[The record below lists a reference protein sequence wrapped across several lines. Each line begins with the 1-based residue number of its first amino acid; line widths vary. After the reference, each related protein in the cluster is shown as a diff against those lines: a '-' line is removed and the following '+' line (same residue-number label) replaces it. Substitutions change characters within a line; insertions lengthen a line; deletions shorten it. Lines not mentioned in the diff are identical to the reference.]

1 MTSPHTRG
9 RLGKQKGLAV
19 DGNRFDRR
27 WNYVVVAIGSAA
39 ILTTGMMVAS
49 AQNNPPPPPP
59 ASVRPASALDGLPH
73 DDISN
78 GIVSAKVYL
87 PGPHG
92 FYRGTRFDRAGVVAH
107 ATYKG
112 QDYGQYWFSSQSP
125 AVHDFQWQNGQVTV
139 STASG
144 AAGPSEE
151 FTAIG
156 FDEAGPCRKAAR
168 ETSCGKFLKIGVGI
182 LQRDTDAYDF
192 VHTYPVVNEG
202 KRTASATKTQVRLTQ
217 DLSDTDT
224 GYGYSYVK
232 TVKLTPGKAQM
243 VIEHVLTNTGSKDL
257 VTSVYCHNFLSLS
270 PGNQNVELT
279 APFSLIAAKP
289 LAADAAQVDG
299 KTLKYL
305 RAVKEGES
313 VTSPIS
319 GFGTAVSD
327 YDFRVVNTQT
337 GFGQRIRAD
346 QPLSRINFWSI
357 RTTFSWEP
365 YIAISLKPG
374 ETKRWTYIYDYFGP
388 GEG

>member
-1 MTSPHTRG
+1 MSS
-9 RLGKQKGLAV
+9 KMSKFALA
-19 DGNRFDRR
+19 
-27 WNYVVVAIGSAA
+27 AMGSAA
-39 ILTTGMMVAS
+39 ILAVAAT
-49 AQNNPPPPPP
+49 AQPAPPPPP
-59 ASVRPASALDGLPH
+59 ASSVIPASTLDGLPH
-73 DDISN
+73 KDITN

-87 PGPHG
+87 PGEGG

-112 QDYGQYWFSSQSP
+112 QDYGQYWFSSYSP
-125 AVHDFQWQNGQVTV
+125 AVHDFAWLNGQVTV

-156 FDEAGPCRKAAR
+156 FNEAGMG
-168 ETSCGKFLKIGVGI
+168 GKFLKIGVGI
-182 LQRDTDAYDF
+182 LKRDTDPYVF
-192 VHTYPVVNEG
+192 VHSYPVLNEG
-202 KRTASATKTQVRLTQ
+202 TRGYSATKSSVRLTQ
-217 DLSDTDT
+217 KLNDKET
-224 GYGYSYVK
+224 GWGYSYVK
-232 TVKLTPGKAQM
+232 TVRLTPGKPQM
-243 VIEHVLTNTGSKDL
+243 TIEHVLTNTGKKDL

-270 PGNQNVELT
+270 EGNENVELT
-279 APFSLIAAKP
+279 APFTLTATKP
-289 LAADAAQVDG
+289 LAADAAVVNG

-313 VTSPIS
+313 VTSPFTGYGAS
-319 GFGTAVSD
+319 ASD
-327 YDFRVVNTQT
+327 YDFKVVNTKT

-346 QPLSRINFWSI
+346 QPLSQINFWSI

-374 ETKRWTYIYDYFGP
+374 ETKRWTYTYDYFGP

>member
-1 MTSPHTRG
+1 MSSKTLKLT
-9 RLGKQKGLAV
+9 LGAM
-19 DGNRFDRR
+19 
-27 WNYVVVAIGSAA
+27 GSAA
-39 ILTTGMMVAS
+39 ILTGYAM
-49 AQNNPPPPPP
+49 AQTNPPAPP
-59 ASVRPASALDGLPH
+59 ASSVIPASTLDTLAH
-73 DDISN
+73 KDITN

-87 PGPHG
+87 PGQGG

-112 QDYGQYWFSSQSP
+112 QDYGQYWFSSYSP
-125 AVHDFQWQNGQVTV
+125 AVHDFAWLNGQVTV

-156 FDEAGPCRKAAR
+156 FNEAGMG
-168 ETSCGKFLKIGVGI
+168 GKFLKIGVGV
-182 LQRDTDAYDF
+182 LKRDTDPYVF
-192 VHTYPVVNEG
+192 VHSYPVLNEG
-202 KRTASATKTQVRLTQ
+202 KRGYSATKTSVRLTQ
-217 DLSDTDT
+217 TLSDKDT
-224 GYGYSYVK
+224 GYGYNYAK
-232 TVKLTPGKAQM
+232 TVKLIPGKPQM
-243 VIEHVLTNTGSKDL
+243 QIEHVLTNTGKKDI

-270 PGNQNVELT
+270 TGNENVELT
-279 APFSLIAAKP
+279 APFSLVAGKP
-289 LAADAAQVDG
+289 LAADAASVNG

-313 VTSPIS
+313 VTSPFT
-319 GFGTAVSD
+319 GYGTSASD
-327 YDFRVVNTQT
+327 YDFKVVNTKT

-346 QPLSRINFWSI
+346 QPLSQINFWSI

-374 ETKRWTYIYDYFGP
+374 ETKRWIYTYDYFGP

>member
-1 MTSPHTRG
+1 MLKKT
-9 RLGKQKGLAV
+9 
-19 DGNRFDRR
+19 
-27 WNYVVVAIGSAA
+27 WNFAFIAMGSAA
-39 ILTTGMMVAS
+39 FLTGGMMMAS
-49 AQNNPPPPPP
+49 AQNRPAPPP
-59 ASVRPASALDGLPH
+59 ADSVTPAGQLDKLPH
-73 DDISN
+73 RDISN

-87 PGPHG
+87 PGENG

-112 QDYGQYWFSSQSP
+112 TDYGQYWFSSTSP
-125 AVHDFQWQNGQVTV
+125 AVHDFAWQNGQVTV

-151 FTAIG
+151 FTTIG
-156 FDEAGPCRKAAR
+156 FDEAGKGGR
-168 ETSCGKFLKIGVGI
+168 FLKIGVGI
-182 LQRDTDAYDF
+182 LKRDTDTYDF
-192 VHTYPVVNEG
+192 VHTYPVLNEG
-202 KRTASATKTQVRLTQ
+202 KRGFSATKDSVRLTQ
-217 DLSDTDT
+217 DLSDQET

-232 TVKLTPGKAQM
+232 TVKLTPGKPQM
-243 VIEHVLTNTGSKDL
+243 VIEHVLKNTGKKDL

-270 PGNQNVELT
+270 PGNENIVLT
-279 APFSLIAAKP
+279 APFTLVAGKP
-289 LAADAAQVDG
+289 LAPDAAQVSG

-313 VTSPIS
+313 VTSPFT
-319 GFGTAVSD
+319 GFSDKVSD
-327 YDFRVVNTQT
+327 YDFKVVNSKT

-346 QPLSRINFWSI
+346 QPLARINFWSI

-374 ETKRWTYIYDYFGP
+374 ETKRWTYTYDYFGP